1 MEENTILEQEEK
13 LSQQQGI
20 TMTPS
25 FRNEFLS
32 TVKWGKYIGIMMYI
46 SAGLIVLL
54 CIAMAMFPASLADS
68 YGVDDAE
75 DVSIAIGSDDYGD
88 MIAFSGVDDA
98 EDVSIAIGSIVI
110 AITVIIMLLCAGLT
124 VFFGYKLQKGCTEL
138 EKGCMNNSQS
148 NYLAGIHHIKIFTQV
163 CGVLMIISL
172 FIAFLSVLGT
182 FAAGFLSAL

>member
-13 LSQQQGI
+13 LSQQQCI

-25 FRNEFLS
+25 FKNEFLS

-75 DVSIAIGSDDYGD
+75 DVSIAIGS
-88 MIAFSGVDDA
+88 
-98 EDVSIAIGSIVI
+98 IVI

-138 EKGCMNNSQS
+138 EKGCMNNSQN

-182 FAAGFLSAL
+182 FAAGILSAL

>member
-1 MEENTILEQEEK
+1 MEENTILEQKEK

-25 FRNEFLS
+25 FKNEFLS

-75 DVSIAIGSDDYGD
+75 DVSIAIGS
-88 MIAFSGVDDA
+88 
-98 EDVSIAIGSIVI
+98 IVI
-110 AITVIIMLLCAGLT
+110 AITVIIMLLCAGIT
-124 VFFGYKLQKGCTEL
+124 VFFGYKLQKGCTDL
-138 EKGCMNNSQS
+138 EKGCMNYSQN

-163 CGVLMIISL
+163 CGILMIISL